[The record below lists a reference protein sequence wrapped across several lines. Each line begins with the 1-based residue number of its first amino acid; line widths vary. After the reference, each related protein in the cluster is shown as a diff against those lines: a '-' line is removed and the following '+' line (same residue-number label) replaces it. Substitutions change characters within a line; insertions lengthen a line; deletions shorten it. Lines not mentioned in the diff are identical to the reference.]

1 MGDINQL
8 SNWVRP
14 ERQTTIVASTWPK
27 TLSDLAQD
35 LCFAGGLPVR
45 FRAQAKPP
53 GAQKKK
59 IMASAKPDAGAKKV
73 PEKSV
78 AEAAADTEAAAEPAE
93 EPPPELATEAEVAVE
108 GEEGAGE
115 NEK

>member
-53 GAQKKK
+53 GTQKKK
-59 IMASAKPDAGAKKV
+59 IMASAKADAGAKKV

-78 AEAAADTEAAAEPAE
+78 AEAAAEPAE

-115 NEK
+115 KEK